1 MNLNTYYDLKYGPCT
16 FDFATYL
23 VLANAVRQSIK
34 HESMSVTIVC
44 DRFRKKTYR
53 DHKLLETHKDWRV
66 KHILSRL
73 PFLIP
78 QVSNLDMVKKPLEE
92 IKFPAFPG
100 GYPPHPQDTTWTMPY
115 GFKLLKNYFGN
126 KEINLRPFRSSEGAK
141 DLINTVFND
150 NVITITLRTSKFE
163 PLRNSNLSEW
173 YKVYLELK
181 KMKFRPIVIPDFDDY
196 MGDQDFAKY
205 DWEIYAPAV
214 MDIDLRLALYEKSAD
229 NLCINNGTST
239 LLIFSDCRYHM
250 FKIITEEGSATS
262 PSWLKNQIGID
273 INESPKFSTT
283 DQQWIWK
290 NDDAINVLKHLEKLK

>member
-229 NLCINNGTST
+229 NLCIQNGTST
-239 LLIFSDCRYHM
+239 LLMFSDCRYHM
-250 FKIITEEGSATS
+250 FKILTEEVSATS
-262 PSWLKNQIGID
+262 ASHLKRTIGID
-273 INESPKFSTT
+273 IGEPLAFSTT
-283 DQQWIWK
+283 DQQWIWE
-290 NDDAINVLKHLEKLK
+290 NDDADKILKFVNI